1 MLTCFVACD
10 INNKETR
17 REGKCLC
24 VLLLIYQQR
33 ENGRDPLVS
42 KRKKKMEVQETE
54 SGRIEET

>member
-33 ENGRDPLVS
+33 ENGRDFS
-42 KRKKKMEVQETE
+42 FKEKEED
-54 SGRIEET
+54 GRARD